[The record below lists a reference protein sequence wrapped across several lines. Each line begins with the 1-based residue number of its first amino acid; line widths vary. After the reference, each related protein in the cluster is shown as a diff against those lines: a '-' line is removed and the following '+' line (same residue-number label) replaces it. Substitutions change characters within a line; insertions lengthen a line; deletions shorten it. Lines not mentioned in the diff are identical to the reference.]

1 MRARVLATLAAAAVL
16 VAGWQYLRALRLEL
30 HQASAAVEQTKN
42 SLKQRDD
49 VIDRLLRD
57 ANEKDEQRAQLEKTR
72 QAVDAALAAYR
83 KELRSLIDENP
94 AVREWAATSLPDDV
108 RRLHTRPALTGADD
122 YGQRMRGGDAL
133 HAPGDGARDKR
144 GAE

>member
-1 MRARVLATLAAAAVL
+1 MTAVGARVVVVVAAAG
-16 VAGWQYLRALRLEL
+16 VAFGGWQYVRALRLEL
-30 HQASAAVEQTKN
+30 HQASAAAAQAKQ
-42 SLKQRDD
+42 SLSQRDD

-94 AVREWAATSLPDDV
+94 AVREWAATPLPDDV
-108 RRLHTRPALTGADD
+108 RRLHARPAATGADD
-122 YGQRMRGGDAL
+122 YGQRMRGGEPL
-133 HAPGDGARDKR
+133 HDGGDRTPN
-144 GAE
+144 